1 MDSVKEHSDENQNY
15 QLYQAR
21 QDIARQQR
29 AVLMEIEEV
38 RQEKLVALQ
47 REAVALQREA
57 LALQREAVTLQEKQ
71 AALQEIE
78 RLKALLAEK
87 PNNSAG

>member
-1 MDSVKEHSDENQNY
+1 MSTLTRFSEEERDYHAYK
-15 QLYQAR
+15 AR
-21 QDIARQQR
+21 QNFLREQR
-29 AVLMEIEEV
+29 AIQKDLEQE

-57 LALQREAVTLQEKQ
+57 AALQREAAAVQEKQ

-78 RLKALLAEK
+78 RLKALLAGKGE
-87 PNNSAG
+87 PS